1 MLALLYQQIL
11 SAGYFYEQQA
21 VMHNIPF
28 PCTSGFTI
36 YIYTY
41 AALPNLLGSGKVLW
55 YHSHLCW
62 LVFEGAIPY
71 VLVFIQ
77 KTFCDYI
84 IVHFDTNISLQET
97 AWQWGQMGPNWV
109 QHDKWWTILWWHNE
123 SSEQHTADSTLNKWF
138 SNRLVFFDLLYN
150 YSIIANVQQRKN
162 RLWCFES
169 T

>member
-21 VMHNIPF
+21 VTHNITF

-62 LVFEGAIPY
+62 LVFGGAIPY
-71 VLVFIQ
+71 ALVFIQ
-77 KTFCDYI
+77 KTF
-84 IVHFDTNISLQET
+84 V
-97 AWQWGQMGPNWV
+97 
-109 QHDKWWTILWWHNE
+109 TILLYILTLTFPCRRLHDGEARWDRIECNMTSDE
-123 SSEQHTADSTLNKWF
+123 PFSDDIMRAVNSTLQIVPSINDSPIGW
-138 SNRLVFFDLLYN
+138 
-150 YSIIANVQQRKN
+150 YSLIYYITIA
-162 RLWCFES
+162 L
-169 T
+169 